1 MNECKTLKMQRKINP
16 AVVVICKA
24 ETLEKLMDGPF
35 RGKFQAHVLY
45 LYAVTQLHVFNS
57 RK

>member
-1 MNECKTLKMQRKINP
+1 MNPTVMM
-16 AVVVICKA
+16 ICKA

-35 RGKFQAHVLY
+35 RGKSQAHVLY
-45 LYAVTQLHVFNS
+45 LYAVTQLLVFNS